1 MIDQLHMGEVET
13 RFADL
18 IWQREPI
25 GSGELV
31 ELAKAEL
38 GWKKSTT
45 YTVLKRLCSRG
56 IFRNISGTVTSCLT
70 REEFFAAQSINF
82 VDRSFNGS
90 LPAFLTAFTS
100 RKKLSSQEIDA
111 LKLLIDEQKGD

>member
-1 MIDQLHMGEVET
+1 MDKLHMGEVET

-31 ELAKAEL
+31 QLAEQEL

-45 YTVLKRLCSRG
+45 YTVLKRLCDRG
-56 IFRNISGTVTSCLT
+56 IFRNVSGIVTSCLS
-70 REEFFAAQSINF
+70 RDDFFAAQSINF

-90 LPAFLTAFTS
+90 LPAFLTAFTR
-100 RKKLSSQEIDA
+100 RKKLSTQEIHA
-111 LKLLIDEQKGD
+111 LKALIDEQKEE